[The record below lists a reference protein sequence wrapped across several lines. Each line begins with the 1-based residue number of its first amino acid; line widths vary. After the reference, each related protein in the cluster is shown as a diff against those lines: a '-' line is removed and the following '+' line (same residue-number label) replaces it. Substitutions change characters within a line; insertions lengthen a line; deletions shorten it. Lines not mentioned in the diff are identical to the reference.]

1 MKVVDNKRF
10 HPRTLWPAVHM
21 SYVIRLIDIT
31 RGFGPGGKMAVT
43 QVRASHI
50 LVNTEQEANNLLAQ
64 LKAGKKFSDLAR
76 RFSTCPSGKDGGDL
90 GFFRR
95 GMMVREFEEAAF
107 SIGKGQTSAPVRT
120 PFGYHIIMVTDA
132 R

>member
-1 MKVVDNKRF
+1 
-10 HPRTLWPAVHM
+10 
-21 SYVIRLIDIT
+21 
-31 RGFGPGGKMAVT
+31 MAVS

-50 LVNTEQEANNLLAQ
+50 LVNTEQEANDILAQ

-76 RFSTCPSGKDGGDL
+76 QHSTCPSGKEGGDL

-107 SIGKGQTSAPVRT
+107 SMKKGQTSAPVRT
-120 PFGYHIIMVTDA
+120 PFGYHLIMVTDTK
-132 R
+132 